1 MTLGKII
8 RELRKGTGTK
18 QREMATRVGVSID
31 TYRRWEWGKFQ
42 PRADQLIRLAG
53 ALGTTVEK
61 LLHQEEATEHEE
73 GGTCGAEN
81 AGAGAPGE
89 C

>member
-1 MTLGKII
+1 MAIHEELLRLRRARHLRQVDVAGK
-8 RELRKGTGTK
+8 
-18 QREMATRVGVSID
+18 VGVSSD

-61 LLHQEEATEHEE
+61 LLQEGEHEKE
-73 GGTCGAEN
+73 
-81 AGAGAPGE
+81 
-89 C
+89 